1 MTTFKYYL
9 IAIISGLVSF
19 ALAVGGGL
27 WITIESSRKY
37 LATHPGHP
45 SPLAFFL
52 FAIIIWLVLMIIYL
66 IIAFICA
73 RKLPERRARHF
84 CLGFLV
90 YIASFLA
97 IPAALYGIN

>member
-1 MTTFKYYL
+1 MTPFKHYL

-19 ALAVGGGL
+19 GLSVAGGL
-27 WITIESSRKY
+27 WITIESSKKY

-45 SPLAFFL
+45 SPIAFIL
-52 FAIIIWLVLMIIYL
+52 FGIMIWLVLMIVYL
-66 IIAFICA
+66 VIAFFCA

-97 IPAALYGIN
+97 IPVTLYIVN